1 MVVTARKRDESLRDV
16 PMTVSVF
23 TEQAIES
30 AGIQKPGDFIAQV
43 PNMQLVE
50 TQNAGSAFVVIR
62 GISQARNSEPSVAVL
77 VDGVLENNPAE
88 FNKELFDIQQI
99 EVLKGPQGALYGR
112 NAIGGAII
120 IRTKEPSDELE
131 GQVRLGYGNGSS
143 IRAQG
148 AFSGP
153 VGSSDTL
160 KFRASLSYNE
170 SDGFLDNVFLGS
182 KADPAEELSG
192 RLRLLWQPGDAFSAD
207 LRLSASQLDTRA
219 LYFVIPRDDEANP
232 FSSFTTPP
240 DANDVTTPIRLDN
253 PGVNTRDLLTG
264 ALKLDFETG
273 LGTLTT
279 VSAYNSTE
287 EVLTGDAYD
296 FRPAATS
303 VFRALLG
310 TDLNQSQFLDLS
322 SFSQEIRLTSDYR
335 RSSVVDC
342 GRVLRSHRSFH
353 LDRQQ
358 CRYGRGRVS
367 GVPHAATDRP
377 ESECHLPRGLAEQ

>member
-1 MVVTARKRDESLRDV
+1 MHSTKRISGPVSLAAGLAVGAFSTLPATAAEPAAADGIVALEEVVVTARKRDESLRDV

-120 IRTKEPSDELE
+120 IRTKEPADELE

-148 AFSGP
+148 ALSGP

-170 SDGFLDNVFLGS
+170 SDGFLDNVYLGS
-182 KADPAEELSG
+182 KADPVEDLSG
-192 RLRLLWQPGDAFSAD
+192 RVRLLWQPSETFSAD

-219 LYFVIPRDDEANP
+219 LYFVIRAMSRPTRSAASPPRP
-232 FSSFTTPP
+232 TRTT
-240 DANDVTTPIRLDN
+240 
-253 PGVNTRDLLTG
+253 
-264 ALKLDFETG
+264 
-273 LGTLTT
+273 
-279 VSAYNSTE
+279 
-287 EVLTGDAYD
+287 
-296 FRPAATS
+296 
-303 VFRALLG
+303 
-310 TDLNQSQFLDLS
+310 
-322 SFSQEIRLTSDYR
+322 
-335 RSSVVDC
+335 
-342 GRVLRSHRSFH
+342 
-353 LDRQQ
+353 
-358 CRYGRGRVS
+358 
-367 GVPHAATDRP
+367 
-377 ESECHLPRGLAEQ
+377 